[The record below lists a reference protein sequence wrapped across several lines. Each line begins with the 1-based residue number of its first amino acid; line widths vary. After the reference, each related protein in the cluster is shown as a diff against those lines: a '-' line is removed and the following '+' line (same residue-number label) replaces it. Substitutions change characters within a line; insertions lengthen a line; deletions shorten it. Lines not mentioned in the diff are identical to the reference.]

1 MSHNSCAH
9 SGIRTQ
15 RTMKN
20 LDQAYFETLNMD
32 VNMTTDFWINCK
44 DNFTG
49 DEIIEFSYFTPKSF
63 GRGTRAYVGLIPAEI
78 PHNNQTLNAQHKY
91 ACREILGGPFEWM
104 DECNYLEFRL
114 RR

>member
-1 MSHNSCAH
+1 
-9 SGIRTQ
+9 
-15 RTMKN
+15 MKN
-20 LDQAYFETLNMD
+20 LDQAYFKTLNID

-91 ACREILGGPFEWM
+91 ACREILGGPFQWM

-114 RR
+114 RRRYAIRFLPEIRR

>member
-1 MSHNSCAH
+1 
-9 SGIRTQ
+9 
-15 RTMKN
+15 MKN
-20 LDQAYFETLNMD
+20 LDQAYFETLNID
-32 VNMTTDFWINCK
+32 VNMTSDFWINCK
-44 DNFTG
+44 DNFTR

-91 ACREILGGPFEWM
+91 ACREILGGPFQWM

-114 RR
+114 RRRYAIRFLPEIRR